1 MKANVD
7 LGGLLLDVIEFEP
20 FLGADIEKYTLGFNN
35 WYYEHTVEYGIGVLQ
50 QRSDLPYKSLSTQVV
65 LDWMYEVAPECNA
78 KLIATDI
85 KLGEEDTS
93 LPYMYLSRF
102 E

>member
-65 LDWMYEVAPECNA
+65 LDWMYEVSPGCNA
-78 KLIATDI
+78 KLIARDI

>member
-20 FLGADIEKYTLGFNN
+20 FLGTDIEKYTLGFNN

-85 KLGEEDTS
+85 KLGEEDTN

-102 E
+102 

>member
-1 MKANVD
+1 MKANVA

-20 FLGADIEKYTLGFNN
+20 FLGTDIEKYTLGFNN

-85 KLGEEDTS
+85 KLGEEDTN

-102 E
+102 

>member
-1 MKANVD
+1 MKVNID
-7 LGGLLLDVIEFEP
+7 FGGLILDVIEFEP
-20 FLGADIEKYTLGFNN
+20 FLGADIEKFSLEFNN
-35 WYYEHTVEYGIGVLQ
+35 WYYEPVEKYGITVLGPK
-50 QRSDLPYKSLSTQVV
+50 SSLPYEYLSSQVI
-65 LDWMYEVAPECNA
+65 LDWMHEVAPDCNA
-78 KLIATDI
+78 RLIAKNI

>member
-20 FLGADIEKYTLGFNN
+20 FLGTDIEKYTLGFNN

-65 LDWMYEVAPECNA
+65 LDWMYEVAPGCNA
-78 KLIATDI
+78 RLIARDI
-85 KLGEEDTS
+85 KLGEEDTN

-102 E
+102 